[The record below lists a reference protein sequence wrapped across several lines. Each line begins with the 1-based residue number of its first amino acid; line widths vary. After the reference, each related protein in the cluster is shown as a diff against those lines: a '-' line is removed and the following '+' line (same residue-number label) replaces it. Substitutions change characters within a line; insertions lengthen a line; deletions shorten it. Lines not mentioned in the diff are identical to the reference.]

1 MKITHE
7 KPNLDG
13 VAYVVDERTGRVF
26 TPGEYEKR
34 QRDRENTRL
43 SQRFVMGP
51 IPVPWLA
58 KAFSLTPS
66 AAKCAIALFYQR
78 GLSRSNEFK
87 IEPARF
93 LELGIEET
101 ARRRGLKDLEGIG
114 LIRLRRE
121 TSKSPV
127 VLILPYPPR
136 THHPK

>member
-13 VAYVVDERTGRVF
+13 VACVVDGRTGRVF
-26 TPGEYEKR
+26 TPGQHEKR
-34 QRDRENTRL
+34 QRDRKNTRL

-58 KAFSLTPS
+58 KAFYLTPS

-87 IEPARF
+87 IEAARF

-101 ARRRGLKDLEGIG
+101 ARRRGLHDLEQAG
-114 LIRLRRE
+114 LIRLKKQ
-121 TSKSPV
+121 TSKTPIARLV
-127 VLILPYPPR
+127 GLVE
-136 THHPK
+136 TGKDT